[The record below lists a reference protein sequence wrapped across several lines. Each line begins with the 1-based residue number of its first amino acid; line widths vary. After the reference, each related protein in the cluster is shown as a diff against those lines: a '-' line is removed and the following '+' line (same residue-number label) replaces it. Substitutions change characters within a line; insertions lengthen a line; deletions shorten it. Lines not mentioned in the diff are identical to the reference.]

1 MQIVKVQYLNP
12 VTNQFFSREY
22 SYFSVDEL
30 KIGDIVNVPVKD
42 STGKA
47 KVTSINVPESEIE
60 AFKDKVKTIPAGSII
75 QESLDFR
82 HYKVSPEPISDEA
95 RKIITGGRDE
105 MISAVCGTDKDYTVT
120 DKIGSQLMQT
130 ATVNIK
136 PELNDSFVSLRSEVE
151 KLAKYAESRVIKS
164 LEDIKAATDDK
175 VLIKKVSD
183 AIEELRK
190 TYTQPLNDHVK
201 TINLTFKQLSEPL
214 DLANKITDEK
224 ILTFRKEVEKKR
236 QEAEAINQQKIEL
249 ARKEASFNG
258 TGEVTINTTPVEVP
272 EVSKTVKT
280 ETGTL
285 GVRRTRK
292 ARVIDFAKLPDTY
305 KLENTRLL
313 NAAASS
319 GVKEIPGVEFY
330 FEESITTRSR

>member
-22 SYFSVDEL
+22 SYFSEDTLQV
-30 KIGDIVNVPVKD
+30 GDIVTVPVKD
-42 STGKA
+42 GTGKA
-47 KVTSINVPESEIE
+47 KVSVVNVPESEIE
-60 AFKDKVKTIPAGSII
+60 AFKDKMKTIPANSIVKPHTLVEAI
-75 QESLDFR
+75 EMAEPGIIHEAKMTVKLFDDPKPENQITEVFSRVDPMGTIATV
-82 HYKVSPEPISDEA
+82 KISPETNADFIA
-95 RKIITGGRDE
+95 
-105 MISAVCGTDKDYTVT
+105 
-120 DKIGSQLMQT
+120 
-130 ATVNIK
+130 
-136 PELNDSFVSLRSEVE
+136 LRSQVE
-151 KLAKYAESRVIKS
+151 SLAKYAEVRVIKS